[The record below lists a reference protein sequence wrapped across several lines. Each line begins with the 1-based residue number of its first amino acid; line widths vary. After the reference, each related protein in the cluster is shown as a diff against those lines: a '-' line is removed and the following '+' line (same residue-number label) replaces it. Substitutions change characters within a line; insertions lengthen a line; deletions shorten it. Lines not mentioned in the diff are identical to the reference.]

1 MAERIQKVLATAG
14 YGSRREIEDWIR
26 EGRIRV
32 NGTAAQLGDRI
43 EASDRVQLDGH
54 VIRPFERAPSR
65 RRVLLYHKPEG
76 ELTTRSDPEGRPTIF
91 ERLPHLRNG
100 RWIPVGRLDIN
111 TSGLILLTT
120 DGELAHRLMHP
131 SSEVEREYATRVMG
145 TVDADTLAR
154 LTEGVELEDGI
165 ARFEQLMDAGGEG
178 ANHWYHVVLREGRN
192 REVRRLWESQGLMVS
207 RLIRVRYGPIPLPRG
222 LRAGH
227 WMDAE
232 PAQVQALLELTGI
245 REQVPTGKPARADRN
260 RPRTGKRRK
269 APRARR

>member
-1 MAERIQKVLATAG
+1 MAERIQKILATAG

-26 EGRIRV
+26 QGRIRV
-32 NGTAAQLGDRI
+32 NGAPAQLGDRI
-43 EASDRVQLDGH
+43 GDSDRVQLDGH
-54 VIRPFERAPSR
+54 AIRPFERTPAR

-91 ERLPHLRNG
+91 ERLPNLRNG

-111 TSGLILLTT
+111 TSGLLLLTT

-131 SSEVEREYATRVMG
+131 SSEVEREYAARVMG
-145 TVDADTLAR
+145 VVNPETAAR
-154 LTEGVELEDGI
+154 LTEGVELEDGL
-165 ARFEQLMDAGGEG
+165 AHFDRLVDAGGEG

-207 RLIRVRYGPIPLPRG
+207 RLIRVRYGPITLPRN

-232 PAQVQALLELTGI
+232 PEQVRTLLQLTGI
-245 REQVPTGKPARADRN
+245 ADAGPASGPVRPGGN
-260 RPRTGKRRK
+260 RPRSGRRRS
-269 APRARR
+269 APRVRR